1 MYAIEIIFKE
11 GAPAR
16 FKDVES
22 FYYDPEI
29 QCFIAKDPTG
39 IGYFPRETINMIFK
53 KEPSDASETNRG

>member
-22 FYYDPEI
+22 FYYDRES
-29 QCFIAKDPTG
+29 QCFVIKDSTG
-39 IGYFPRETINMIFK
+39 IGYLPRETINLIFK
-53 KEPSDASETNRG
+53 KEPSNASENDRG